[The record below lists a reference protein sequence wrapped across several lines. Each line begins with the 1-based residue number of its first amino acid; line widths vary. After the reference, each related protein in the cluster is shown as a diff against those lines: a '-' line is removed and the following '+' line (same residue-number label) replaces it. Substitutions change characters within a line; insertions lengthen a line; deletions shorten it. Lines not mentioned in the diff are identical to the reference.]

1 MKRWKKILIVFL
13 IIALVVG
20 AGISAFI
27 LLKPKYVDVPDVTG
41 LEYDEARETLE
52 KLNLET
58 ERQLIYSDEVDKGL
72 IVKTEPQVNQSIK
85 EDTSVSLFVS
95 DGLEPIKF
103 KDYVGESFD
112 KVEKELKELGFTDII
127 KYEKTSDESIGSIIN
142 HIQPNK
148 DKLVVPNE
156 TSVIFEVSQGPDTII
171 LDDFIEKNK
180 DVFIGYAKKHKVKY
194 DITEDYSDTVA
205 ENDIIAQSPSP
216 GSDIEVGSEISI
228 IVSKGEKEIETNDY
242 EESIEVPFEPEDDEE
257 EQEVVIYIDD
267 LDNKLT
273 DVYKKEENSDTVA
286 ENDNIAQSPSPGS
299 DIEVGSEIS
308 IIVSKG
314 EKEIET
320 NDYEESIEVPF
331 EPEDD
336 EEEQEVVIYI
346 DDLDNKL
353 TDVYKKEVITK
364 DTEFK
369 IKLKIEEDKNAEYK
383 IERDGEEFTKKTIS
397 YKEGS

>member
-1 MKRWKKILIVFL
+1 
-13 IIALVVG
+13 
-20 AGISAFI
+20 
-27 LLKPKYVDVPDVTG
+27 
-41 LEYDEARETLE
+41 
-52 KLNLET
+52 
-58 ERQLIYSDEVDKGL
+58 
-72 IVKTEPQVNQSIK
+72 
-85 EDTSVSLFVS
+85 
-95 DGLEPIKF
+95 LEPIKF

-142 HIQPNK
+142 HIQSNK

-156 TSVIFEVSQGPDTII
+156 SSDIFKVIQGPDTII

-180 DVFIGYAKKHKVKY
+180 DVIIGYAKIHNLKY
-194 DITEDYSDTVA
+194 DTTEDYLDTVA
-205 ENDIIAQSPSP
+205 ENDIIAH
-216 GSDIEVGSEISI
+216 
-228 IVSKGEKEIETNDY
+228 
-242 EESIEVPFEPEDDEE
+242 
-257 EQEVVIYIDD
+257 
-267 LDNKLT
+267 
-273 DVYKKEENSDTVA
+273 
-286 ENDNIAQSPSPGS
+286 SPSPGS

-369 IKLKIEEDKNAEYK
+369 IKLKIEEDKNVEYK
-383 IERDGEEFTKKTIS
+383 IE
-397 YKEGS
+397 

>member
-1 MKRWKKILIVFL
+1 
-13 IIALVVG
+13 
-20 AGISAFI
+20 
-27 LLKPKYVDVPDVTG
+27 
-41 LEYDEARETLE
+41 
-52 KLNLET
+52 
-58 ERQLIYSDEVDKGL
+58 
-72 IVKTEPQVNQSIK
+72 
-85 EDTSVSLFVS
+85 FVS
-95 DGLEPIKF
+95 DGLEPIKY

-112 KVEKELKELGFTDII
+112 KVEKELKELGSTDII

-142 HIQPNK
+142 NIQPNK
-148 DKLVVPNE
+148 DKLVVQNK
-156 TSVIFEVSQGPDTII
+156 TSVIFELTQVPDTII
-171 LDDFIEKNK
+171 IYDFIEK
-180 DVFIGYAKKHKVKY
+180 KKNVLIVYSKKNNLKY

-242 EESIEVPFEPEDDEE
+242 EESIEV
-257 EQEVVIYIDD
+257 
-267 LDNKLT
+267 
-273 DVYKKEENSDTVA
+273 S
-286 ENDNIAQSPSPGS
+286 
-299 DIEVGSEIS
+299 
-308 IIVSKG
+308 
-314 EKEIET
+314 
-320 NDYEESIEVPF
+320 F

-369 IKLKIEEDKNAEYK
+369 IKLKIEEDKNAEYH